1 MAVTSKLRS
10 AKDDRRTHRSRQPLG
25 AALSGAATLAVDS
38 LRAQP
43 SRSALA
49 VAGIV
54 IGIVTVVLV
63 ASVLVGLRNSV
74 AQLFRE
80 LGTENIFA
88 FHRGGDPYS
97 PPSEAEARRRTLSPS
112 LVATLEQLGP
122 SIREVGVQ
130 VLVPA
135 VTATRTIT
143 ARAGVNESDTVI
155 IEGVSP
161 NFHEIT
167 GAEFAGGRPFTSL
180 ESRVAAPVAVIG
192 ANIARALFGNAD
204 AVGQSLLLGGDRY
217 FVVGE
222 LAPRRGTFF
231 GENRND
237 NVVSIPAGTARRRF
251 PEAEQTVLYIRA
263 MPGARDQAR
272 IEAETILRLA
282 RGVPLGAPSDF
293 TLSTAD
299 QIIAQF
305 DRIGAQIF
313 FATVALA
320 AVSLLIGGI
329 GIANVM
335 IISVTERT
343 REIGVRLAI
352 GARRPEVLRQFLL
365 EAALLSGLGGVAG
378 VVVATLL
385 GLLAT
390 AIAPGFPAVPPL
402 WAVASGLGTSVIVG
416 VVAGYWPAR
425 RAAGLD
431 PVDALRYE

>member
-1 MAVTSKLRS
+1 MADSK
-10 AKDDRRTHRSRQPLG
+10 RRVPRRQPLG
-25 AALSGAATLAVDS
+25 VALSGAAALAVDS

-43 SRSALA
+43 ARSGLA
-49 VAGIV
+49 IGGIV

-97 PPSEAEARRRTLSPS
+97 PASEAEARRRTLSLTYVP
-112 LVATLEQLGP
+112 VLERLGP

-135 VTATRTIT
+135 VTATRAIT
-143 ARAGVNESDTVI
+143 ARAGASESDTVL

-161 NFHEIT
+161 NFHEVT
-167 GAEFAGGRPFTSL
+167 GAEFATGRPFTEL
-180 ESRVAAPVAVIG
+180 ENRVAAPVAVLG
-192 ANIARALFGNAD
+192 ANIARALFGTER
-204 AVGQSLLLGGDRY
+204 AVGQSFLLGGDRY

-237 NVVSIPAGTARRRF
+237 NVVSMPAATARRKF
-251 PEAEQTVLYIRA
+251 PDAEQMVLYIRA
-263 MPGARDQAR
+263 EPGARDQAR
-272 IEAETILRLA
+272 TEAETILRLL
-282 RGVPLGAPSDF
+282 RGVPPGAPSDF

-313 FATVALA
+313 VATVGLA

-343 REIGVRLAI
+343 REIGVRLAV

-365 EAALLSGLGGVAG
+365 EAALLSAAGGLAG
-378 VVVATLL
+378 VVTATLI
-385 GLLAT
+385 GLAAT
-390 AIAPGFPAVPPL
+390 AVAPGFPAVPPL
-402 WAVASGLGTSVIVG
+402 WAVASGLGTSVAVG
-416 VVAGYWPAR
+416 IVAGYWPAR
-425 RAAGLD
+425 RAAALD
-431 PVDALRYE
+431 PVEALRYE